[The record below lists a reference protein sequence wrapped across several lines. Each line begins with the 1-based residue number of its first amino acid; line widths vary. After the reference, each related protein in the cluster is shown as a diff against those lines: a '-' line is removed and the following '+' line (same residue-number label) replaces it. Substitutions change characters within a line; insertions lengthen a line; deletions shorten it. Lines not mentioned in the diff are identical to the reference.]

1 MRYSELFGAYFC
13 HYFSI
18 KMLIIRFKRTHE
30 SGIIYKMHWHELIR
44 SSVNHL
50 NTGYIDHWF
59 LSFLSLN
66 ISDFSLNTPAQNQ
79 YPLIEKSSE
88 I

>member
-1 MRYSELFGAYFC
+1 
-13 HYFSI
+13 
-18 KMLIIRFKRTHE
+18 
-30 SGIIYKMHWHELIR
+30 MHWHELIR